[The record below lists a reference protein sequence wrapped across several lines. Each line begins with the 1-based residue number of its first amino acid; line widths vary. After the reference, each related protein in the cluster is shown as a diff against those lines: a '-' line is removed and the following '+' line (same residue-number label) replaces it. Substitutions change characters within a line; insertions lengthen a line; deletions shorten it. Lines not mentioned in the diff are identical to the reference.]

1 MKVLRVFHGDDDQTH
16 FEEVDL
22 PLEPSTGPSSYR
34 TPQRPASMAMFA
46 SQDPGS
52 LYDWH
57 PAPTRRLFVLVAGS
71 AEVGVSDG
79 EKRTIT
85 KGDVVLFED
94 VTGPGHTMRVLGD
107 TPRVAL
113 HVRMED

>member
-1 MKVLRVFHGDDDQTH
+1 MKVLRVYHGDDDQTH

-22 PLEPSTGPSSYR
+22 PLEPSTGASNHR
-34 TPQRPASMAMFA
+34 TPPRPASQAMFA
-46 SQDPGS
+46 SQNPGS
-52 LYDWH
+52 FLDWH
-57 PAPTRRLFVLVAGS
+57 PAPSRRLFVLVAGS
-71 AEVGVSDG
+71 AEVGVTDG

-94 VTGPGHTMRVLGD
+94 VTGPGHTMRVLGG